1 MVRFVKGRISTGPH
15 PRRAQ
20 RTPRRQK
27 GFSVDGAWHSA
38 ALGNPGR
45 WWQSLHI
52 VTALTAQEL
61 LERLTATAK
70 QAPAHALAALAV
82 DALLDRP
89 VAAGLTVER
98 LLELF
103 RTLALGFDEKRL
115 AAALEAE
122 WERTAGNA
130 KGLAGSVAQHLPPH
144 VLGGLREAVGQ
155 PVVLDAT
162 LLMRVVDQPAVRALL
177 QDVLGVVV
185 ADAVRRV
192 GQPLQ
197 QNALVSGMFSRAK
210 GMMAG
215 SVAGGILA
223 AVGEGLSA
231 EAERR
236 LKDGADDMVSMALAR
251 MVASVCDVRQVQTYG
266 ALRARM
272 VQSALEAPVGD
283 WVRQVMA
290 AHPAK
295 AVMVVAL
302 SVRQSVLAP
311 EFEGWLRAH
320 LPLWLP
326 PPDTTARAWLEDAGL
341 LKPVRE
347 AAVDW
352 VAADLLLVLHSPA
365 FALWLGEVFGAA
377 TPPSAAP
384 ARTARARREAP
395 AAKKPRKPRA

>member
-1 MVRFVKGRISTGPH
+1 M
-15 PRRAQ
+15 
-20 RTPRRQK
+20 
-27 GFSVDGAWHSA
+27 DGARRGA
-38 ALGNPGR
+38 ARRLATRGVGGKA
-45 WWQSLHI
+45 LTI

-61 LERLTATAK
+61 LERLTATGK
-70 QAPAHALAALAV
+70 QAPARALAALAV
-82 DALLDRP
+82 DTLLERP
-89 VAAGLTVER
+89 VAAGVTAER
-98 LLELF
+98 LLELL

-144 VLGGLREAVGQ
+144 VLGGLRDAVGQ

-162 LLMRVVDQPAVRALL
+162 LLMRVVDQPAVRTLL

-215 SVAGGILA
+215 SVAGGILV

-251 MVASVCDVRQVQTYG
+251 MVASVCDVRQAQTYG

-272 VQSALEAPVGD
+272 VQSAVEAPVGD

-295 AVMVVAL
+295 GVMVVAL

-320 LPLWLP
+320 LPVWLP
-326 PPDTTARAWLEDAGL
+326 PPDTTARAWLEDASL
-341 LKPVRE
+341 LGAVRE
-347 AAVDW
+347 AAVEW
-352 VAADLLLVLHSPA
+352 LAADLALVLHSPE
-365 FALWLGEVFGAA
+365 FALWLGGLFGAA
-377 TPPSAAP
+377 APPSAALAKP
-384 ARTARARREAP
+384 ARARRDAP